1 MVIWNSIQLP
11 EKEPAF
17 NSPSHISKMSNK
29 IKIGLAD
36 DHVLLRDALATL
48 IDGFGNCQV
57 VVQASNGEELIDAI
71 RSGRV
76 PDVLILDLNMPKLSG
91 WEVATWIQEN
101 HPEMRVLM
109 LTMYDSELSLIRL
122 LQAGVKGFLKKDI
135 HPDELKQAIHTVM
148 DTGYYYSNY
157 TSSRIAQLFRVN
169 EEGKMVLQKNL
180 LSEQELSFL
189 KLACSELTYKE
200 VALEMGLNPRA
211 VDGLRDQL
219 FVKLDIKSRVGLAI
233 FAIRHGIVNV

>member
-1 MVIWNSIQLP
+1 MTKS
-11 EKEPAF
+11 ER
-17 NSPSHISKMSNK
+17 

-48 IDGFGNCQV
+48 IDSFGNCQV
-57 VVQASNGEELIDAI
+57 ILQADNGEQLIEKI
-71 RSGRV
+71 RSGLV

-91 WEVATWIQEN
+91 WEVANWIHAH
-101 HPEMRVLM
+101 HPDMKVLM
-109 LTMYDSELSLIRL
+109 LTMYDSELSMIRL

-200 VALEMGLNPRA
+200 VAIEMGLNPRA

-233 FAIRHGIVNV
+233 FAIRHGVVSI

>member
-1 MVIWNSIQLP
+1 MQTP
-11 EKEPAF
+11 
-17 NSPSHISKMSNK
+17 K
-29 IKIGLAD
+29 IKIALAD
-36 DHVLLRDALATL
+36 DHVLLRDALASL

-57 VVQASNGEELIDAI
+57 IVKASNGEELISQIQA
-71 RSGRV
+71 GRI
-76 PDVLILDLNMPKLSG
+76 PEVLILDLNMPKLSG
-91 WEVATWIQEN
+91 LEVANWVHEH
-101 HPEMRVLM
+101 HPNMRVLM

-135 HPDELKQAIHTVM
+135 HPDELRQAIQTVM

-157 TSSRIAQLFRVN
+157 TSSRIAQLFRTN

-180 LSEQELSFL
+180 LSEQELAFL

-200 VALEMGLNPRA
+200 VAQQMGLNPRA

-233 FAIRHGIVNV
+233 LAIRHGVVNI

>member
-1 MVIWNSIQLP
+1 
-11 EKEPAF
+11 
-17 NSPSHISKMSNK
+17 MSTSSK

-36 DHVLLRDALATL
+36 DHILLRDALATL

-57 VVQASNGEELIDAI
+57 ILQAANGEQLIEKVRAGKI
-71 RSGRV
+71 

-91 WEVATWIQEN
+91 WEVASWIQEN
-101 HPEMRVLM
+101 HPEVRILM

-135 HPDELKQAIHTVM
+135 HPDELKHAIQTVM
-148 DTGYYYSNY
+148 ETGYYYSNY
-157 TSSRIAQLFRVN
+157 TSSRIAQLFRLN

-180 LSEQELSFL
+180 LSEQELAFL

-233 FAIRHGIVNV
+233 FAIRHGVVSV

>member
-1 MVIWNSIQLP
+1 M
-11 EKEPAF
+11 
-17 NSPSHISKMSNK
+17 SKMPNK

-57 VVQASNGEELIDAI
+57 IVKASNGEELIKAMQN
-71 RSGRV
+71 GQV
-76 PDVLILDLNMPKLSG
+76 PDVLILDLNMPKISG
-91 WEVATWIQEN
+91 WEVATWVQE
-101 HPEMRVLM
+101 HQPEIRVLM

-135 HPDELKQAIHTVM
+135 HPDELRQAIQTVM

-169 EEGKMVLQKNL
+169 DEGKMVLQKNL

-200 VALEMGLNPRA
+200 VAMEMGLNPRA

-233 FAIRHGIVNV
+233 FTIRHGIVNV

>member
-1 MVIWNSIQLP
+1 M
-11 EKEPAF
+11 
-17 NSPSHISKMSNK
+17 

-48 IDGFGNCQV
+48 IDGFGNFQV
-57 VVQASNGEELIDAI
+57 ILQASNGEQLIEKI
-71 RSGRV
+71 RAGQV

-91 WEVATWIQEN
+91 WEVANWIHEN

-135 HPDELKQAIHTVM
+135 HPDELKQAIQTVM

-169 EEGKMVLQKNL
+169 EEGKMVLQKNM

-200 VALEMGLNPRA
+200 VAQEMGLNPRA

-233 FAIRHGIVNV
+233 FAIRHGIVSI

>member
-1 MVIWNSIQLP
+1 
-11 EKEPAF
+11 
-17 NSPSHISKMSNK
+17 MSNSTK

-48 IDGFGNCQV
+48 IDGFGNCEV
-57 VVQASNGEELIDAI
+57 ILLASNGEQLIEKI
-71 RSGRV
+71 RAGQV

-91 WEVATWIQEN
+91 WEVANWIHEN
-101 HPEMRVLM
+101 HQEMSVLM

-135 HPDELKQAIHTVM
+135 HPDELKQAIQTVR

-169 EEGKMVLQKNL
+169 DEGKMVLQKNL

-189 KLACSELTYKE
+189 KLACSEMTYKE
-200 VALEMGLNPRA
+200 VAQEMKLNPRA

-233 FAIRHGIVNV
+233 FAIRHGIVSI

>member
-1 MVIWNSIQLP
+1 MTNST
-11 EKEPAF
+11 
-17 NSPSHISKMSNK
+17 K

-48 IDGFGNCQV
+48 INAFGTCEV
-57 VVQASNGEELIDAI
+57 VLQASNGEQLIEKI
-71 RSGRV
+71 QSGVV

-91 WEVATWIQEN
+91 WEVAKWIHEN
-101 HPEMRVLM
+101 HPNMSILM
-109 LTMYDSELSLIRL
+109 LTMYDSELSMIRL

-135 HPDELKQAIHTVM
+135 HPDELKQAIQTVR
-148 DTGYYYSNY
+148 DTGFYYSNY
-157 TSSRIAQLFRVN
+157 ASSRIAQLFRVN

-200 VALEMGLNPRA
+200 VALEMNLNPRA

-233 FAIRHGIVNV
+233 FAIRHGIVSI

>member
-1 MVIWNSIQLP
+1 M
-11 EKEPAF
+11 KT
-17 NSPSHISKMSNK
+17 NK
-29 IKIGLAD
+29 IKIALAD

-48 IDGFGNCQV
+48 IDGFSQCQV
-57 VVQASNGEELIDAI
+57 IALAANGEELIRLI
-71 RSGRV
+71 QTGPV

-91 WEVATWIQEN
+91 WDVATWVQEH
-101 HPEMRVLM
+101 HPDIRVLM

-135 HPDELKQAIHTVM
+135 HPDELKQAIQTVM

-157 TSSRIAQLFRVN
+157 TSSRIAQLFRKN
-169 EEGKMVLQKNL
+169 EEGKMILQQNL

-200 VALEMGLNPRA
+200 VAQQMGLNPRA
-211 VDGLRDQL
+211 VDSLRDQL

-233 FAIRHGIVNV
+233 FTIRHGIVNV

>member
-1 MVIWNSIQLP
+1 
-11 EKEPAF
+11 
-17 NSPSHISKMSNK
+17 MSNK

-71 RSGRV
+71 RKGRV

-135 HPDELKQAIHTVM
+135 HPDELKQAIQTVM

-169 EEGKMVLQKNL
+169 EEGKMVLQKNM
-180 LSEQELSFL
+180 LSEQELAFL

-200 VALEMGLNPRA
+200 VAMEMGLNPRA

-233 FAIRHGIVNV
+233 FAIRHGVVNV

>member
-1 MVIWNSIQLP
+1 M
-11 EKEPAF
+11 
-17 NSPSHISKMSNK
+17 

-57 VVQASNGEELIDAI
+57 ILQASNGEQLIEKI
-71 RSGRV
+71 RAGQV

-91 WEVATWIQEN
+91 WEVANWIHEN

-135 HPDELKQAIHTVM
+135 HPDELRQAIQTVM

-169 EEGKMVLQKNL
+169 EEGKMVLQKNM

-200 VALEMGLNPRA
+200 VAQEMGLNPRA

-233 FAIRHGIVNV
+233 FAIRHGIVSI

>member
-1 MVIWNSIQLP
+1 MAN
-11 EKEPAF
+11 
-17 NSPSHISKMSNK
+17 SNK

-57 VVQASNGEELIDAI
+57 VLQASNGEQLIEKI
-71 RSGRV
+71 RSGQV

-91 WEVATWIQEN
+91 WEVANWIHEH

-135 HPDELKQAIHTVM
+135 HPDELKQAIQTVM
-148 DTGYYYSNY
+148 ETGYYYSNY

-180 LSEQELSFL
+180 LSEQELAFL

-200 VALEMGLNPRA
+200 VAQEMGLNPRA

-233 FAIRHGIVNV
+233 FAIRHGVVSV

>member
-1 MVIWNSIQLP
+1 
-11 EKEPAF
+11 
-17 NSPSHISKMSNK
+17 
-29 IKIGLAD
+29 
-36 DHVLLRDALATL
+36 
-48 IDGFGNCQV
+48 
-57 VVQASNGEELIDAI
+57 
-71 RSGRV
+71 
-76 PDVLILDLNMPKLSG
+76 
-91 WEVATWIQEN
+91 
-101 HPEMRVLM
+101 M

-135 HPDELKQAIHTVM
+135 HPDELKQAIQTVM

-169 EEGKMVLQKNL
+169 DEGKMVLQKNL
-180 LSEQELSFL
+180 LSEQELAFL

-200 VALEMGLNPRA
+200 VAQQMGLNPRA

>member
-1 MVIWNSIQLP
+1 
-11 EKEPAF
+11 
-17 NSPSHISKMSNK
+17 MSNK

>member
-1 MVIWNSIQLP
+1 MK
-11 EKEPAF
+11 KEP
-17 NSPSHISKMSNK
+17 K

-36 DHVLLRDALATL
+36 DHVLLRDALASL
-48 IDGFGNCQV
+48 IDGFGNCEV
-57 VVQASNGEELIDAI
+57 ILQASNGEQLIEKV
-71 RSGRV
+71 RSGQV

-91 WEVATWIQEN
+91 WEVATWLHEHQ
-101 HPEMRVLM
+101 PEMRILM

-135 HPDELKQAIHTVM
+135 HPDELKQAIQTVM
-148 DTGYYYSNY
+148 ETGYYYSNY
-157 TSSRIAQLFRVN
+157 TSSRIAQLFRFN

-180 LSEQELSFL
+180 LSEQELAFL

-200 VALEMGLNPRA
+200 VALEMKLNPRA

>member
-1 MVIWNSIQLP
+1 MKP
-11 EKEPAF
+11 
-17 NSPSHISKMSNK
+17 NK
-29 IKIGLAD
+29 IKIALAD

-48 IDGFGNCQV
+48 IDGFSHCQV
-57 VVQASNGEELIDAI
+57 IAQAANGEELIRLI
-71 RSGRV
+71 QTGLV

-91 WEVATWIQEN
+91 WEVATWAQE
-101 HPEMRVLM
+101 HYPEIRILM

-135 HPDELKQAIHTVM
+135 HPDELKQAIQTVM

-157 TSSRIAQLFRVN
+157 TSSRIAQLFRKN
-169 EEGKMVLQKNL
+169 EEGQMNLQHNL
-180 LSEQELSFL
+180 LSELELSFL

-200 VALEMGLNPRA
+200 VAQQMGLNPRA
-211 VDGLRDQL
+211 VDSLRDQL

-233 FAIRHGIVNV
+233 FTIRHGIVNV

>member
-1 MVIWNSIQLP
+1 
-11 EKEPAF
+11 
-17 NSPSHISKMSNK
+17 MSNSTL

-36 DHVLLRDALATL
+36 DHVLLRDALSTL
-48 IDGFGNCQV
+48 IDGFGNCKV
-57 VVQASNGEELIDAI
+57 ILQAANGEQLIEKI
-71 RSGRV
+71 RAGQV

-91 WEVATWIQEN
+91 WEVASWIHEH
-101 HPEMRVLM
+101 HPNMRVLM

-122 LQAGVKGFLKKDI
+122 LQVGVKGFLKKDI
-135 HPDELKQAIHTVM
+135 HPDELKQAIQTVV

-180 LSEQELSFL
+180 LSEQELNFL

-200 VALEMGLNPRA
+200 VAQEMGLNPRA